1 MPDLWDTNPDH
12 VFGTPGEEP
21 DPAPSGRDEHPK
33 KVVLK
38 DHTGRL
44 RPPAYVLIMMAVVLA
59 ATVLLTLALLV
70 APT

>member
-1 MPDLWDTNPDH
+1 VPDLWDTNPDH

-33 KVVLK
+33 KVVLT

-44 RPPAYVLIMMAVVLA
+44 GLPTYVLIMLVVVLA
-59 ATVLLTLALLV
+59 ATVLLTVALLV